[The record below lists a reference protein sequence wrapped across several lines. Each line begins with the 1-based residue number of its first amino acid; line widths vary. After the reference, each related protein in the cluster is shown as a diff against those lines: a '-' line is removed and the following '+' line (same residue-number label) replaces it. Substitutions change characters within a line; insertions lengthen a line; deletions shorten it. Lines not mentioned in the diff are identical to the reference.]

1 MVMVH
6 SVAITLLRHG
16 LTEANERKEYL
27 GWTDSP
33 LSERGHSEINQLKA
47 GFQEYE
53 RVISS
58 DLQRCVETAK
68 LLFPTVSL
76 QTNHAF
82 REMNWGSWEGK
93 TYEQLKEEASYQ
105 KWLNKPM
112 EAPIPDGESYSIFSE
127 RVESGWRQLM
137 SQTFENIA
145 IVTHG
150 GVIRELLVR
159 YAPEEKLFWD
169 WSIPH
174 AGGYQLVWESLDL
187 WRRGARCTSLQVVP
201 IMERLNG

>member
-33 LSERGHSEINQLKA
+33 LSERSLIEMNQLRDS
-47 GFQEYE
+47 FRDYE
-53 RVISS
+53 LVISS
-58 DLQRCVETAK
+58 DLQRCIDTAE
-68 LLFPTVSL
+68 LLFPTVSI
-76 QTNHAF
+76 QANPAF
-82 REMNWGSWEGK
+82 REMNWGQWEGK
-93 TYEQLKEEASYQ
+93 TYEQLKEEADYQ
-105 KWLNKPM
+105 KWLDNPM
-112 EAPIPDGESYSIFSE
+112 KASVPDGEGYPVFSE
-127 RVESGWRQLM
+127 RVELGWRQLL
-137 SQTFENIA
+137 SEEFNNIA

-159 YAPEEKLFWD
+159 YAPGEKPFWN

-174 AGGYQLVWESLDL
+174 AGGYQLNWDNVDL
-187 WRRGARCTSLQVVP
+187 WRRGERCTSLQVVP
-201 IMERLNG
+201 IMEKPNG

>member
-33 LSERGHSEINQLKA
+33 LSERGLTEISRLRA
-47 GFQEYE
+47 GFREYE
-53 RVISS
+53 LVISS
-58 DLQRCVETAK
+58 DLQRCIDTAK
-68 LLFPTVSL
+68 LLFPTGPI
-76 QTNHAF
+76 QTNPAF
-82 REMNWGSWEGK
+82 REMNWGHWEGK

-105 KWLNKPM
+105 KWLNIPM
-112 EAPIPDGESYSIFSE
+112 EASVPAGESYPIFSE
-127 RVESGWRQLM
+127 RVESGWKQLLGKEY
-137 SQTFENIA
+137 ENIA

-174 AGGYQLVWESLDL
+174 AGGYQLVWDSQDL
-187 WRRGARCTSLQVVP
+187 WRRGERCTSLQVVP
-201 IMERLNG
+201 IMEKLNG